1 MPFRFFFEV
10 GGDGISVRAGRVF
23 VCVVERG
30 GPAGEGVGVLMKSSV
45 RKDFEDEEGER
56 KR

>member
-23 VCVVERG
+23 LCVVERG
-30 GPAGEGVGVLMKSSV
+30 GPAGEEVGVLMKSSV
-45 RKDFEDEEGER
+45 RKDFEDEEGEK